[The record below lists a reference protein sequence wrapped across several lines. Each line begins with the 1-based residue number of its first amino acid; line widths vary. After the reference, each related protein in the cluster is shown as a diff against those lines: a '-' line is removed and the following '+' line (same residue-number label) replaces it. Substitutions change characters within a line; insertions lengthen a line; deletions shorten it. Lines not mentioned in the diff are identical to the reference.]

1 MKLTI
6 FDPNNIKLLEKS
18 ANTPKQSLKYVY
30 LKLNTMPDFKE
41 VERKIREMLIDMG
54 DEQLLS
60 DLEESFRLSDERDQ
74 KISNALEEMMAE
86 VDVLLLRM
94 DELELEALEI
104 EDDDLII
111 R

>member
-1 MKLTI
+1 
-6 FDPNNIKLLEKS
+6 
-18 ANTPKQSLKYVY
+18 
-30 LKLNTMPDFKE
+30 MPDFKE
-41 VERKIREMLIDMG
+41 VERKICEMLIDMG

-60 DLEESFRLSDERDQ
+60 DLEESFRLSDERHQ
-74 KISNALEEMMAE
+74 KISNTLEEMMAE
-86 VDVLLLRM
+86 VDRLLLRM